1 MKTRSSK
8 ALLALLAI
16 APAMVHAQTTHSWRS
31 EAANGTWELA
41 DNWWDGVQTALPGGS
56 EILSFGNNAQT
67 TMTNDLVA
75 TTRHRILFGTGATT
89 VRTIGGSTENAF
101 VAVSENGAL
110 IQNNSTAA
118 HILNFPISIG
128 SDGLAVDTASGALN
142 LNGAISG
149 SGTIAKTSGGVVSAG
164 WDGTG
169 VHNLVISGDNS
180 SFTGKWTVTGGSL
193 SINSDAALGAVPGS
207 FVADAITLNGGA
219 LANMSAASGSGFGA
233 GHDLALHANRG
244 ITLGAN
250 GGNIRI
256 GYSRT
261 VTING
266 AITGS
271 GLLRRTDGGTLI
283 LNGVNTYGGITHLRA
298 GTTRTGVSGAL
309 PSTTNVLLWGGSTL
323 DLDGTTQSIAGIH
336 VGGAGDT
343 NTTLQMGT
351 GGNLTVTGNAMP
363 GGSPANAGGDMHARI
378 RGTGS
383 ITYDNSA
390 APQGS
395 WTWFNTNND
404 YQGAITVTNGRLRFT
419 DVTLGHASNGIVF
432 NGDIVSTLGSGQG
445 KASIQQTSGAS
456 VSYAATRTFTINT
469 GKEGTFYAWGG
480 QTMTIEGQITGG
492 GNLRKEDGGILLLN
506 NTTNNYGGMTRIAA
520 GTLRVGSAA
529 ALPSATTLEIAG
541 GNFDLT
547 TQTITVATL
556 IGSGGAVNG
565 GGTLTVN
572 TAGSSIYSGQ
582 IQNSTTLHMAGT
594 GTQTLSG
601 TADNNSGWARVSSG
615 TLVLAKS
622 GASTSR
628 SVGRSNG
635 DVALTITGGTA
646 RLDGGHTDQIY
657 GDSSVEMTGGVFDL
671 NGRNESFRGLIG
683 SGGTIRNDAADTTSV
698 LTLGEIIN
706 AGEADYT
713 YSGTIADGSGF
724 VELTKTGTG
733 IQTLSG
739 TCTHTGTTTIQQGTL
754 RIETN
759 VGSSPVTVLSGGT
772 LALGSTSPAYA
783 SSDLVLLSGSAFST
797 QIDSDTST
805 TNRLDVTGEVDLGDA
820 SLSLVDTG
828 STTLALGT
836 KLTLITYTGS
846 LLGTF
851 AGLNEGANLTLG
863 ANTFSIAYNDSGA
876 VTLTAV
882 APSGYATW
890 AETHAPGQSPGED
903 FDGDG
908 VANAIEWILGGTKDT
923 NDTDKLPAASTTAT
937 EFIFTFIRAKESDT
951 SGTSVRIEVG
961 TTLDSWPQSYDVP
974 SAPEVSVVPIDDD
987 FETVTLTLG
996 RAPDDRKFAR
1006 LVVEID

>member
-1 MKTRSSK
+1 MKPKTRP
-8 ALLALLAI
+8 LLASGVVSFAFGAI
-16 APAMVHAQTTHSWRS
+16 PVCAQLTLDWRS
-31 EAANGTWELA
+31 EAGNGNWN
-41 DNWWDGVQTALPGGS
+41 DSNNWWSGGTISPPGS
-56 EILSFGNNAQT
+56 EILRLSNNNQL
-67 TMTNDLVA
+67 TMTNNA
-75 TTRHRILFGTGATT
+75 SNTTRHRIIFESGASS

-506 NTTNNYGGMTRIAA
+506 NAANNYGGMTRIAA
-520 GTLRVGSAA
+520 GTLRYGVATA
-529 ALPSATTLEIAG
+529 IPSGTTVEIAG
-541 GNFDLT
+541 GNLDLNGLSP
-547 TQTITVATL
+547 TVATL

-572 TAGSSIYSGQ
+572 TAGNSTYNGQ

-594 GTQTLSG
+594 GTQTLAG
-601 TADNNSGWARVSSG
+601 AVDNNSGWARVSSG

-683 SGGTIRNDAADTTSV
+683 SGGTIRNDAADTTST
-698 LTLGEIIN
+698 LTVGEIVN
-706 AGEADYT
+706 AGEANYT
-713 YSGTIADGSGF
+713 FGGVITDGTGVMA
-724 VELTKTGTG
+724 LTKTGTG
-733 IQTLSG
+733 TQTL
-739 TCTHTGTTTIQQGTL
+739 TGANTYTGNTT
-754 RIETN
+754 
-759 VGSSPVTVLSGGT
+759 VTGGI
-772 LALGSTSPAYA
+772 LA
-783 SSDLVLLSGSAFST
+783 LSGSGSIPNSG
-797 QIDSDTST
+797 QII
-805 TNRLDVTGEVDLGDA
+805 LGA
-820 SLSLVDTG
+820 
-828 STTLALGT
+828 STTLDVSAVSGGWSLDSGQTITGLGT
-836 KLTLITYTGS
+836 VIGSAAISGTITPGASPGTL
-846 LLGTF
+846 TF
-851 AGLNEGANLTLG
+851 ADDLILASTTILGFELDALDTTIGLGINDLIDVGGDFTLDGTVNVSPINSFTGITSGTWTLFTYGGALTDNGLTLG
-863 ANTFSIAYNDSGA
+863 S
-876 VTLTAV
+876 
-882 APSGYATW
+882 
-890 AETHAPGQSPGED
+890 
-903 FDGDG
+903 
-908 VANAIEWILGGTKDT
+908 
-923 NDTDKLPAASTTAT
+923 LP
-937 EFIFTFIRAKESDT
+937 
-951 SGTSVRIEVG
+951 
-961 TTLDSWPQSYDVP
+961 TLDSGYTWQLDSGGGAITLSVIPEP
-974 SAPEVSVVPIDDD
+974 SAY
-987 FETVTLTLG
+987 LLAALG
-996 RAPDDRKFAR
+996 ATALAMRRR
-1006 LVVEID
+1006 R